1 MSRMRLTCY
10 SVVASLFF
18 ATAASLM
25 AQEAVPVINTE
36 RPKEVPVAGPAVNPP
51 SVPAQPAKALGV
63 NEPIS
68 LSFDNTPLQDVIKAF
83 RDTTGA
89 NIVTTGT
96 NLNTL
101 AVSMRLDNI
110 PWKQG
115 LDSILAPHELEAVEQ
130 PAGSG
135 IFVIKNK
142 STVIPKFTKAF
153 KLSFARAQ
161 DVAQL
166 FKTTFDLAMPS
177 VAGPAPAGAAAN
189 GTVSSFPSAN
199 TVIVTASQQQL
210 DECEKILA
218 QIDVQRPQVY
228 IEARFMELSAN
239 ASRKLGL
246 RWDNLG
252 GEGWSV
258 RFGPAGYNDSY
269 GRTSTKGDGS
279 TSTTTDTDD
288 GFSRTIVKET
298 ASTAELA
305 VNKVRD
311 QTFQGAL
318 SAEAFALALNAFDQL
333 DDVAVFSNPR
343 VIVANEE
350 QATIDMTTKEPNLTI
365 KSTRTGV
372 NQDQLDITA
381 ELQVIPGKNELFVGE
396 AFFSYGISLKV
407 TPRVSPTGLITM
419 VIEPAIS
426 TKMGEYLITTDKSV
440 PLPKYPIIEVKRI
453 NTTFTMNDGYTAVI
467 GGLTLTQEES
477 VDSGIPYLRKIPLIG
492 QYLFGWKSRE
502 KVQKEI
508 VIFVTVGL
516 TDPSTMK
523 RDAGLPKNA
532 VLGREYLSG
541 ARKEP
546 GDRTKHELM
555 GLNMTRIDKAPKTNE
570 KDVKKGEEKDP
581 AEAVKPAPAEAVEP
595 APVPPVETA
604 PVEPVTPPAP
614 AEPVAPPAPA
624 EPVAPPAPAEP
635 VAPPA
640 PAEPVAP
647 PAPAEPVAPAAP
659 VEPAAK
665 PPESTV
671 EPVPAEPA
679 VPVPA
684 APADPSPAAPAV
696 PPSAEPATPLL
707 SEPAALPVPA
717 VQ

>member
-1 MSRMRLTCY
+1 MSRICSAFY
-10 SVVASLFF
+10 SVVASLFLAS
-18 ATAASLM
+18 ATGLM
-25 AQEAVPVINTE
+25 AQEAVPIINTE
-36 RPKEVPVAGPAVNPP
+36 KPKEVATALPVQNTSATA
-51 SVPAQPAKALGV
+51 AQPGKALGV
-63 NEPIS
+63 DEPIS

-96 NLNTL
+96 NLNSL

-115 LDSILAPHELEAVEQ
+115 LDSILAPHDLEAAER

-142 STVIPKFTKAF
+142 STVVPKFTKAF

-161 DVAQL
+161 DVAML
-166 FKTTFDLAMPS
+166 FKTTFDLAMPT
-177 VAGPAPAGAAAN
+177 ATAPAPVGTGIN

-210 DECEKILA
+210 DECEKVLA

-252 GEGWSV
+252 GEGWGV
-258 RFGPAGYNDSY
+258 RFGPAGFNDEYSRT
-269 GRTSTKGDGS
+269 RTSDSGDSGS
-279 TSTTTDTDD
+279 LKNDLDNLSPD
-288 GFSRTIVKET
+288 IVRKNLDSAAT
-298 ASTAELA
+298 AL
-305 VNKVRD
+305 NKVRS
-311 QTFQGAL
+311 QGFNGAL
-318 SAEAFALALNAFDQL
+318 SADAFRLALNAFDQL

-350 QATIDMTTKEPNLTI
+350 QATIDMTIKEPNLTI
-365 KSTRTGV
+365 RSTRTGV

-426 TKMGEYLITTDKSV
+426 TKIKDYEITTDKSV
-440 PLPKYPIIEVKRI
+440 PLPRYPIIEMKRI

-467 GGLTLTQEES
+467 GGLTKTQEES

-532 VLGREYLSG
+532 VLGREYLTG

-546 GDRTKHELM
+546 GDRTRSELM
-555 GLNMTRIDKAPKTNE
+555 SLSMDRVDKKQKVEKAP
-570 KDVKKGEEKDP
+570 DQP
-581 AEAVKPAPAEAVEP
+581 AETP
-595 APVPPVETA
+595 APVRVTEPAAEVAPVPVEPTVKA
-604 PVEPVTPPAP
+604 PVEPVAPLPVAPAMKPSTEPVAPVQSEPPAP
-614 AEPVAPPAPA
+614 AAPPVAPPPVEPAIKPSTEPVAPVPATPAEPSPAAPAVPATAEPAAPVRAEPVAPPAPA
-624 EPVAPPAPAEP
+624 LE
-635 VAPPA
+635 
-640 PAEPVAP
+640 
-647 PAPAEPVAPAAP
+647 
-659 VEPAAK
+659 
-665 PPESTV
+665 
-671 EPVPAEPA
+671 
-679 VPVPA
+679 
-684 APADPSPAAPAV
+684 
-696 PPSAEPATPLL
+696 LL
-707 SEPAALPVPA
+707 
-717 VQ
+717 Q

>member
-1 MSRMRLTCY
+1 MSKMR
-10 SVVASLFF
+10 SVCHRVIASIFF
-18 ATAASLM
+18 VSATGLM
-25 AQEAVPVINTE
+25 AQEAVPVMDTRKPPE
-36 RPKEVPVAGPAVNPP
+36 GAKPLPADGTPV
-51 SVPAQPAKALGV
+51 QPAGKALGV

-83 RDTTGA
+83 RDTTSA

-96 NLNTL
+96 NLNAL

-115 LDSILAPHELEAVEQ
+115 LDSILAPNELEAVEQ
-130 PAGSG
+130 PVGSG
-135 IFVIKNK
+135 IYVIRSK
-142 STVIPKFTKAF
+142 STFIPKFTKAF

-161 DVAQL
+161 DVAML
-166 FKTTFDLAMPS
+166 FKTTFDLSMPT
-177 VAGPAPAGAAAN
+177 VAAPAPLGTGVN

-210 DECEKILA
+210 DECEKVLS

-246 RWDNLG
+246 KWDNLG
-252 GEGWSV
+252 GPDGWGV
-258 RFGPAGYNDSY
+258 QAGPASFNHAYDRSRGNTRDDSASRSDINDN
-269 GRTSTKGDGS
+269 GAPDIVRENV
-279 TSTTTDTDD
+279 TTAAKT
-288 GFSRTIVKET
+288 FS
-298 ASTAELA
+298 EL
-305 VNKVRD
+305 RD
-311 QTFQGAL
+311 QTFSGAL
-318 SAEAFALALNAFDQL
+318 SADAFRLALNAFDQL

-365 KSTRTGV
+365 RSTRTGV

-426 TKMGEYLITTDKSV
+426 TKMGEYEITADKSV
-440 PLPKYPIIEVKRI
+440 PLPKYPIIEMKRI

-467 GGLTLTQEES
+467 GGLTRTEEES
-477 VDSGIPYLRKIPLIG
+477 IDSGIPYLRKIPLFG

-532 VLGREYLSG
+532 VLGREYLTG

-546 GDRTKHELM
+546 GDRTRLEL
-555 GLNMTRIDKAPKTNE
+555 LALDMTRVDTT
-570 KDVKKGEEKDP
+570 KK
-581 AEAVKPAPAEAVEP
+581 EAPAPAAPAPVPEPVVEP
-595 APVPPVETA
+595 APAAPAPVPEPVVEPAPA
-604 PVEPVTPPAP
+604 PVEPVAPPPAESTASP
-614 AEPVAPPAPA
+614 EPVAPPPPPEPAKPADPAPV
-624 EPVAPPAPAEP
+624 EPVAPPPAEP
-635 VAPPA
+635 VM
-640 PAEPVAP
+640 
-647 PAPAEPVAPAAP
+647 
-659 VEPAAK
+659 
-665 PPESTV
+665 PE
-671 EPVPAEPA
+671 
-679 VPVPA
+679 
-684 APADPSPAAPAV
+684 PAAPAV
-696 PPSAEPATPLL
+696 PAEPAAPTPVEPITPLI
-707 SEPAALPVPA
+707 PATDV

>member
-1 MSRMRLTCY
+1 MNKMRLVCHR
-10 SVVASLFF
+10 VIASLFF
-18 ATAASLM
+18 VSTTGLM
-25 AQEAVPVINTE
+25 AQEAVPVME
-36 RPKEVPVAGPAVNPP
+36 SSKPPAVLTPLP
-51 SVPAQPAKALGV
+51 ADGAPAQPAGKALGV

-96 NLNTL
+96 NLNSV

-115 LDSILAPHELEAVEQ
+115 LDSILAPHDLEAVEQ

-142 STVIPKFTKAF
+142 STVVPKFTKAF

-161 DVAQL
+161 DVAML
-166 FKTTFDLAMPS
+166 FKTTFDLAMPT
-177 VAGPAPAGAAAN
+177 ATAPAPLGTGIN

-199 TVIVTASQQQL
+199 TVIVTASQKQL
-210 DECEKILA
+210 DECEKVLS

-246 RWDNLG
+246 KWDNLG
-252 GEGWSV
+252 GPEGWGV
-258 RFGPAGYNDSY
+258 RFGPAGFNDAYS
-269 GRTSTKGDGS
+269 RSRGS
-279 TSTTTDTDD
+279 TTDRSSDRTDID
-288 GFSRTIVKET
+288 DNGTPDIVREDLTSAARTFS
-298 ASTAELA
+298 EL
-305 VNKVRD
+305 RD
-311 QTFQGAL
+311 QTFSGAL
-318 SAEAFALALNAFDQL
+318 SADAFRLALNAFDQL

-365 KSTRTGV
+365 RSTRTGQ

-381 ELQVIPGKNELFVGE
+381 ELQTIPGKNELFVGE

-426 TKMGEYLITTDKSV
+426 TKMGEYEITTDKSV
-440 PLPKYPIIEVKRI
+440 PLPKYPIIEMKRI

-467 GGLTLTQEES
+467 GGLTRTQEES
-477 VDSGIPYLRKIPLIG
+477 IDSGIPYLRKIPFLG

-532 VLGREYLSG
+532 ILGREYLTG

-546 GDRTKHELM
+546 GDRTREELM
-555 GLNMTRIDKAPKTNE
+555 SLDMKRI
-570 KDVKKGEEKDP
+570 DVKKK
-581 AEAVKPAPAEAVEP
+581 AEATPVTPAPAPEPVVEP
-595 APVPPVETA
+595 APVVTPESTPVEPVAPPPVEPVVPPSVEPVVPPPADPAVTPEPVAPPPPAEPAKPADPA
-604 PVEPVTPPAP
+604 PVEPVAPPP
-614 AEPVAPPAPA
+614 AEPVM
-624 EPVAPPAPAEP
+624 
-635 VAPPA
+635 
-640 PAEPVAP
+640 
-647 PAPAEPVAPAAP
+647 
-659 VEPAAK
+659 
-665 PPESTV
+665 
-671 EPVPAEPA
+671 PVPAEPA
-679 VPVPA
+679 APVPVEPA
-684 APADPSPAAPAV
+684 PAAPAV
-696 PPSAEPATPLL
+696 PAEAAVPAPVEALTPLIPATD
-707 SEPAALPVPA
+707 V

>member
-1 MSRMRLTCY
+1 MSNIRSAFY

-18 ATAASLM
+18 ASATGLM
-25 AQEAVPVINTE
+25 AQEAVPIINTE
-36 RPKEVPVAGPAVNPP
+36 KPKESATVLPVQNT
-51 SVPAQPAKALGV
+51 STPAQPMKALGV
-63 NEPIS
+63 DEPIS
-68 LSFDNTPLQDVIKAF
+68 LSFENTPLQDVIKAF

-96 NLNTL
+96 NLNSL

-115 LDSILAPHELEAVEQ
+115 LDSILAPHELEAVER

-135 IFVIKNK
+135 IFVIKTK

-161 DVAQL
+161 DVAML
-166 FKTTFDLAMPS
+166 FKTTFDLAMPT
-177 VAGPAPAGAAAN
+177 ATAPAPVGTGIN

-210 DECEKILA
+210 DECEKVLA

-252 GEGWSV
+252 GEGWGV
-258 RFGPAGYNDSY
+258 RFGPAGYGDTY
-269 GRTSTKGDGS
+269 TRTRTSDSGN
-279 TSTTTDTDD
+279 TSSLQDD
-288 GFSRTIVKET
+288 NDNGT
-298 ASTAELA
+298 ADLVSKNLNTAATAL
-305 VNKVRD
+305 NKVRD
-311 QTFQGAL
+311 QGFNGSL
-318 SAEAFALALNAFDQL
+318 SADAFRLAMNAFDQL

-350 QATIDMTTKEPNLTI
+350 QATIDMTIKEPNLTI
-365 KSTRTGV
+365 RSTRTGV

-426 TKMGEYLITTDKSV
+426 TKIKDYEITTDKSV
-440 PLPKYPIIEVKRI
+440 PLPRYPIIEMKRI

-467 GGLTLTQEES
+467 GGLTKTQEES
-477 VDSGIPYLRKIPLIG
+477 VDSGIPYLRKIPLLG

-532 VLGREYLSG
+532 VLGREYLTG

-546 GDRTKHELM
+546 GDRTRYELM
-555 GLNMTRIDKAPKTNE
+555 SLSMDRVDKKQKDEKAP
-570 KDVKKGEEKDP
+570 DQP
-581 AEAVKPAPAEAVEP
+581 AETPAPVRVTEPAPEVAPAPVAPAVNPPAEPIAPTTVVPAVKPSPEP
-595 APVPPVETA
+595 SAPVPA
-604 PVEPVTPPAP
+604 EPVVKAP
-614 AEPVAPPAPA
+614 AEPVAPVPSKLPTPATPVAPPPVEPA
-624 EPVAPPAPAEP
+624 MKPSTEPVAP
-635 VAPPA
+635 V
-640 PAEPVAP
+640 
-647 PAPAEPVAPAAP
+647 P
-659 VEPAAK
+659 VEPT
-665 PPESTV
+665 E
-671 EPVPAEPA
+671 
-679 VPVPA
+679 
-684 APADPSPAAPAV
+684 PSPAAPAL
-696 PPSAEPATPLL
+696 PASTEPATPVLAKPVVP
-707 SEPAALPVPA
+707 PAPVPELL
-717 VQ
+717 Q

>member
-1 MSRMRLTCY
+1 MSKMR
-10 SVVASLFF
+10 SVCHRVIASLFF
-18 ATAASLM
+18 VSATGLM
-25 AQEAVPVINTE
+25 AQEAVPIMDSGKQPEAVK
-36 RPKEVPVAGPAVNPP
+36 PLPADGA
-51 SVPAQPAKALGV
+51 PAQPAGKALGA

-89 NIVTTGT
+89 NIITTGT
-96 NLNTL
+96 NLNSV

-115 LDSILAPHELEAVEQ
+115 LDSILAPHDLEAVEQ

-135 IFVIKNK
+135 IFVIKNR

-161 DVAQL
+161 DVATL
-166 FKTTFDLAMPS
+166 FKTTFDLGMPTATGT
-177 VAGPAPAGAAAN
+177 VPLGTGVN

-199 TVIVTASQQQL
+199 TVIVTASQKQL
-210 DECEKILA
+210 DECEKVLA

-246 RWDNLG
+246 KWDSLG
-252 GEGWSV
+252 TPEGWGV
-258 RFGPAGYNDSY
+258 RFGPAGYRTQYDRV
-269 GRTSTKGDGS
+269 RTSDQGS
-279 TSTTTDTDD
+279 STIDD
-288 GFSRTIVKET
+288 GVSKTVENTLDKTLSEVT
-298 ASTAELA
+298 AQGF
-305 VNKVRD
+305 N
-311 QTFQGAL
+311 GAL
-318 SAEAFALALNAFDQL
+318 SADAFRLALNAFDQL

-365 KSTRTGV
+365 KSTRTGQ

-381 ELQVIPGKNELFVGE
+381 ELQVIPGKNELNVGE
-396 AFFSYGISLKV
+396 AFFSYGINLKV

-426 TKMGEYLITTDKSV
+426 SKIGEYVITTDQSV
-440 PLPKYPIIEVKRI
+440 PLPKYPIIDIKRI

-467 GGLTLTQEES
+467 GGLTKTTEES
-477 VDSGIPYLRKIPLIG
+477 IDNGVPYLRNLPWCG

-516 TDPSTMK
+516 TDPATMK

-532 VLGREYLSG
+532 ILGREYLTG

-546 GDRTKHELM
+546 GDRTRAELM
-555 GLNMTRIDKAPKTNE
+555 SLDMTKVDAPAKKT
-570 KDVKKGEEKDP
+570 
-581 AEAVKPAPAEAVEP
+581 EATPVAPAPAPEPIVEP
-595 APVPPVETA
+595 APVVTPEPAPVAPVAPPS
-604 PVEPVTPPAP
+604 VEPVAPVAPPP
-614 AEPVAPPAPA
+614 AEPVAPPPA
-624 EPVAPPAPAEP
+624 EPSVTPEPVAPPPPAEPAKPADPAPVEP
-635 VAPPA
+635 VAPP
-640 PAEPVAP
+640 PAEPVMPVPAEPAAP
-647 PAPAEPVAPAAP
+647 VPVEPAPAAPAVPAEPVAPAP
-659 VEPAAK
+659 VEALTPLI
-665 PPESTV
+665 
-671 EPVPAEPA
+671 
-679 VPVPA
+679 
-684 APADPSPAAPAV
+684 
-696 PPSAEPATPLL
+696 PATD
-707 SEPAALPVPA
+707 V